1 MNIYSYMEI
10 LLPYFF
16 LIAGIGL
23 IGVALGLFRFGQRK
37 NIVYAR
43 LHILGIMDVVCILV
57 IIFLGNPVAILAAL
71 AHFFL
76 MPFAVHSISWADFME
91 ADDDV

>member
-1 MNIYSYMEI
+1 MNIYSFMELI
-10 LLPYFF
+10 LPYFY
-16 LIAGIGL
+16 LIAGMGL

-43 LHILGIMDVVCILV
+43 LHILGVMDVVCILV
-57 IIFLGNPVAILAAL
+57 IIFLGSPVAILAAL

-76 MPFAVHSISWADFME
+76 MPFSVHSISWADFTE
-91 ADDDV
+91 ADDYV

>member
-1 MNIYSYMEI
+1 MNVFSYMELI
-10 LLPYFF
+10 LPYFY
-16 LIAGIGL
+16 LIAGMGL

-43 LHILGIMDVVCILV
+43 LHILGVMDVVCILV

-76 MPFAVHSISWADFME
+76 MPFAVHSISWADLTE
-91 ADDDV
+91 ADDYV

>member
-1 MNIYSYMEI
+1 MNVFYYFELI
-10 LLPYFF
+10 LPYFY

-37 NIVYAR
+37 NIVFAR
-43 LHILGIMDVVCILV
+43 LHILGVMDVVCMLV
-57 IIFLGNPVAILAAL
+57 IIFLGTPVAILAAL

-76 MPFAVHSISWADFME
+76 MPFAVHSISWADIME

>member
-1 MNIYSYMEI
+1 MNVYSYMEL
-10 LLPYFF
+10 LLPYFY
-16 LIAGIGL
+16 LIAGMGL

-43 LHILGIMDVVCILV
+43 LHILGVMDVVCILV

-76 MPFAVHSISWADFME
+76 MPLAVHSISWADLTE
-91 ADDDV
+91 ADDNV